1 MTISPPNL
9 DIANDAELPGVM
21 ADVLAS
27 FLRGVDDMIP
37 ARVVSYNESTNRVT
51 LKPLVM
57 MGTTDGRKISRAQVA
72 NIPVFRFGAGGF
84 FIRFPVKP
92 GDFGWL
98 KASDRDISLVMQRGG
113 REDWPNT
120 LRQHSFSDGLFF
132 PDTLRGWTVAGA
144 NANAMVIQSLDGSV
158 CLSLHAGKVQIDAP
172 QVVINGNVQVV
183 GNMAVTGS
191 MTNNSI
197 NIGSTHTHG
206 GVDSGPNSTGGPQ

>member
-1 MTISPPNL
+1 MTIAPPNL
-9 DIANDAELPGVM
+9 DIANDAELSGVM

-57 MGTTDGRKISRAQVA
+57 MGTTDGRKVSRAQVA

-113 REDWPNT
+113 QEDWPNT
-120 LRQHSFSDGLFF
+120 LRQHSFSDGMFF
-132 PDTLRGWTVAGA
+132 PDMLRGWTVAGA
-144 NANAMVIQSLDGSV
+144 NADAMVIQSLDGSV

-172 QVVINGNVQVV
+172 SVVINGNVQV
-183 GNMAVTGS
+183 TGTL
-191 MTNNSI
+191 TNNGV
-197 NIGSTHTHG
+197 NVGSTHVHS
-206 GVDSGPNSTGGPQ
+206 GVDSGPSNTGGPV

>member
-1 MTISPPNL
+1 MTIAPPNL
-9 DIANDAELPGVM
+9 DIANDAELSGVM

-37 ARVVSYNESTNRVT
+37 ARVVSYSESTNRVT

-57 MGTTDGRKISRAQVA
+57 MGTTDGRKVSRAQVA

-84 FIRFPVKP
+84 FIRFPVKA

-113 REDWPNT
+113 QEDWPNT

-132 PDTLRGWTVAGA
+132 PDMLRGWTVAGA

-158 CLSLHAGKVQIDAP
+158 CLSLHSGKVQIDAP
-172 QVVINGNVQVV
+172 SVVINGNVQI
-183 GNMAVTGS
+183 TGT
-191 MTNNSI
+191 MTNNGK
-197 NIGSTHTHG
+197 NIGSTHVHS
-206 GVDSGPNSTGGPQ
+206 GVDSGPSNTGGPV

>member
-1 MTISPPNL
+1 MTIAPTNL

-21 ADVLAS
+21 GDVLAT

-57 MGTTDGRKISRAQVA
+57 MGTTDGRKVSRSQVA
-72 NIPVFRFGAGGF
+72 NIPVFRLGAGGF
-84 FIRFPVKP
+84 FIRFPVKA

-113 REDWPNT
+113 QEDWPNT

-132 PDTLRGWTVAGA
+132 PDTLRGWAVAGS
-144 NANAMVIQSLDGSV
+144 NADAMVIQSLDGSV